1 MLNKLLIFFLIK
13 IYLCDIPSYLEL
25 EKKIPLE
32 LNFETQDSQ
41 LYVSLNYT
49 QDYESEDKEINNT
62 FYYLL
67 IDNKLNV
74 VCKSNHEGEYP
85 DSSEFNKDYSNSFCY
100 ILKYNDKYN
109 IIRYEKVNKET
120 NKNLFV
126 FYLSESIQTGIYRIK
141 KLSFPQKLEEKIES
155 YLSKG
160 EEIKLFYSIVNY
172 EDNINN
178 FLFYTPLKGRFSLFS
193 EVKEEKIY
201 NKHNNFNRNPFYK
214 LSNKESEEYE
224 YYDKQNILLI
234 YENPNII
241 EETFKLGL
249 KYDIENK
256 YNVINLYNQEEGI
269 KNEEC
274 DKTNIYIINSKDETI
289 FKILALN
296 EISYKYFN
304 NEFNNFEDLD
314 NIQKYEEM
322 KDNYIYS
329 PNHYSIFMI
338 YCSEEG
344 DQFDYSFK
352 IIEEKSSEINIQ
364 NLNYFK
370 ISKTQS
376 LTFPIKDKNNDIYIK
391 LLSNEEGTININ
403 DNEYNFKPNENKIL
417 SFGTIE
423 NIIISTSEKDLT
435 FAIKNVISN
444 NLIHTIN
451 EFDGYEISTNE
462 KEKFI
467 IVKLNLDKLN
477 TYFEYTSNFQVNN
490 GENINYYSEFGY
502 KKIKEISIENNYIKT
517 VNTGD
522 DINYKI
528 YLPRLQ
534 LINDKKNDDEDTIYY
549 ILFYF
554 SNLKSDT
561 NITINSYV
569 TQKMNLQKDKFIKL
583 NKNIQEN
590 EIMELIYENDLIR
603 FFVIPCNNL
612 KLFSNT
618 EMEYFSSFD
627 KIDFNETQLDYGT
640 IIGYTGEG
648 YITYHPYQD
657 KEYSYSYDN
666 LCTNKIY
673 FDIIND
679 KIKYSFSSFSNSTE
693 INYILLITENE
704 NYINSTCNT
713 FENLYMNP
721 LNSTDIELI
730 KFSSKDVKTIQ
741 SINECTNNSY
751 VELELP
757 KNINIK
763 DTSKTYIIRGMG
775 ITGPSIK
782 DVMIYDKVTF
792 KYNISPS
799 EPGNQ
804 PENNKNTIFYIFG
817 GIVIIIV
824 ILIIIFFYNRKKVNN
839 IDIEELNNVTESKNL

>member
-1 MLNKLLIFFLIK
+1 M
-13 IYLCDIPSYLEL
+13 
-25 EKKIPLE
+25 E

-126 FYLSESIQTGIYRIK
+126 FYLFESIQTGIYIIK

-172 EDNINN
+172 EDNTNN

-352 IIEEKSSEINIQ
+352 IIEEKSSEINTQ

-403 DNEYNFKPNENKIL
+403 DNEYIL
-417 SFGTIE
+417 
-423 NIIISTSEKDLT
+423 N
-435 FAIKNVISN
+435 
-444 NLIHTIN
+444 
-451 EFDGYEISTNE
+451 
-462 KEKFI
+462 
-467 IVKLNLDKLN
+467 
-477 TYFEYTSNFQVNN
+477 Q
-490 GENINYYSEFGY
+490 
-502 KKIKEISIENNYIKT
+502 
-517 VNTGD
+517 
-522 DINYKI
+522 
-528 YLPRLQ
+528 
-534 LINDKKNDDEDTIYY
+534 
-549 ILFYF
+549 
-554 SNLKSDT
+554 
-561 NITINSYV
+561 
-569 TQKMNLQKDKFIKL
+569 M
-583 NKNIQEN
+583 
-590 EIMELIYENDLIR
+590 
-603 FFVIPCNNL
+603 
-612 KLFSNT
+612 
-618 EMEYFSSFD
+618 
-627 KIDFNETQLDYGT
+627 
-640 IIGYTGEG
+640 
-648 YITYHPYQD
+648 
-657 KEYSYSYDN
+657 
-666 LCTNKIY
+666 
-673 FDIIND
+673 
-679 KIKYSFSSFSNSTE
+679 KIKY
-693 INYILLITENE
+693 
-704 NYINSTCNT
+704 
-713 FENLYMNP
+713 
-721 LNSTDIELI
+721 
-730 KFSSKDVKTIQ
+730 
-741 SINECTNNSY
+741 
-751 VELELP
+751 
-757 KNINIK
+757 
-763 DTSKTYIIRGMG
+763 
-775 ITGPSIK
+775 
-782 DVMIYDKVTF
+782 
-792 KYNISPS
+792 
-799 EPGNQ
+799 
-804 PENNKNTIFYIFG
+804 
-817 GIVIIIV
+817 
-824 ILIIIFFYNRKKVNN
+824 
-839 IDIEELNNVTESKNL
+839 